1 LTKGIKQS
9 FFYYFAPF
17 CDVNFV
23 HSLCSEANILKRI
36 KANRSKYLFSF
47 EANILKRIK
56 ANRSEYFEANIR

>member
-17 CDVNFV
+17 CDVNFL

-36 KANRSKYLFSF
+36 KANRS
-47 EANILKRIK
+47 EH
-56 ANRSEYFEANIR
+56 FEANIRLVLKQIF